1 MSEANKLYFSGIFTA
16 LALGIHNFTE
26 GLAIGVAVLESAQYG
41 LVLMIA
47 IGLHNIP
54 EGIAVAAPIKAG
66 GGGKIKTILIPMA
79 TGLTEPLGALFAL
92 LILGSFLTPLK
103 VGLSLAFVG
112 GIMAVISLTE
122 IIPQAINQDR
132 SRYMLVGILFGA
144 AVMQLSLVL
153 LE

>member
-1 MSEANKLYFSGIFTA
+1 M
-16 LALGIHNFTE
+16 
-26 GLAIGVAVLESAQYG
+26 
-41 LVLMIA
+41 
-47 IGLHNIP
+47 
-54 EGIAVAAPIKAG
+54 
-66 GGGKIKTILIPMA
+66 
-79 TGLTEPLGALFAL
+79 
-92 LILGSFLTPLK
+92 

-112 GIMAVISLTE
+112 GIMAVISFTE